1 MHVLLVED
9 EPSIA
14 EPLIDAL
21 RREGHEVVH
30 APDGASALAST
41 DGSDIV
47 LLDLRLPDM
56 DGFDVCRL
64 LRARSD
70 VPIIIVSARGEEIDM
85 VLGLE
90 LGADDYLVKPFGT
103 RVLLAR
109 MNAVLRRRA
118 AHGGDGVSH
127 EHLHGNGTGHGAA
140 HHEPIRVGSLEVDE
154 DAHRVRVDGAEIEL
168 TPTEFSLLVAFA
180 RRPGTAY
187 SRDQLLADVWA
198 TSWTGST
205 KTVDVH
211 VASLRRKLGDGVR
224 IDTIRGIG
232 YRMVSNA

>member
-1 MHVLLVED
+1 MQVLLVED

-14 EPLIDAL
+14 EPLVAAL

-30 APDGASALAST
+30 APDAATALAAEAA
-41 DGSDIV
+41 GEFDIM

-56 DGFDVCRL
+56 DGFDVCRTI
-64 LRARSD
+64 RARSD

-90 LGADDYLVKPFGT
+90 LGADDYLVKPFGI

-118 AHGGDGVSH
+118 
-127 EHLHGNGTGHGAA
+127 GTPAPVATVDAA
-140 HHEPIRVGSLEVDE
+140 SEPIRVGSLEVDE
-154 DAHRVRVDGAEIEL
+154 HAHRVLVSGAEVEL
-168 TPTEFSLLVAFA
+168 TPTEFALIAAFA
-180 RRPGTAY
+180 RRPGAAY
-187 SRDQLLADVWA
+187 SRDQLLADVWE
-198 TSWTGST
+198 TRWSGSS

-211 VASLRRKLGDGVR
+211 VASLRRKLGEDVR

-232 YRMVSNA
+232 YRLVAAP